1 MCCVNCQVCVT
12 ARTVSHEPQRTIELY
27 YLYFLICDSL
37 LVKCGIIN
45 DDDTDESDDD
55 DNDSD
60 DDYEARKQ

>member
-1 MCCVNCQVCVT
+1 MCGVKCQVWVT
-12 ARTVSHEPQRTIELY
+12 AGTVSHKPQKTIELY

-55 DNDSD
+55 HNDIND
-60 DDYEARKQ
+60 DDEARKQ